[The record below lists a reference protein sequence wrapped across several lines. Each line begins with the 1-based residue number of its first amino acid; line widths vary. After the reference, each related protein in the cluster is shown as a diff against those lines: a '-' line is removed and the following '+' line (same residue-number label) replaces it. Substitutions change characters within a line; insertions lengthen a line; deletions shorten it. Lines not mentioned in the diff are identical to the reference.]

1 MGKKSGAMD
10 AAHRALAEIEA
21 GELKQQLAELAES
34 LSRKSSSDRAA
45 IEKQLA
51 AMTDA
56 LVKERKSESD
66 DDRLT
71 TKEVAAMLR
80 KHTKTIEIWV
90 RKKGLP
96 CKHHGRNLIFRRGD
110 VLRWQAQQER

>member
-1 MGKKSGAMD
+1 MGKKSGALD
-10 AAHRALAEIEA
+10 AAHKALARIEA
-21 GELKQQLAELAES
+21 EQLEKRLADLAES
-34 LSRKSSSDRAA
+34 LSRKTSSDRAA
-45 IEKQLA
+45 IEKKLA

-66 DDRLT
+66 DDRLS

-80 KHTKTIEIWV
+80 KHTKTIERWA
-90 RKKGLP
+90 RDEGLP
-96 CKHHGRNLIFRRGD
+96 CKRHGRNLIFRRGD